1 MAFLFLK
8 FYDCKECD
16 NMLMKKEEKQMEEQK
31 MGIMPINKLLITMA
45 APMIL
50 SMMIGALY
58 NIVDSIF
65 VSNFSEDA
73 LTAVSLAFP
82 VQNIIVAIGTG
93 AGVGIN
99 ALLSRLLGEKN
110 QLAVNK
116 TAHNGLILSFISYF
130 LVLIFGIFCVKSSRH
145 YCKDFCF
152 VMLE

>member
-1 MAFLFLK
+1 
-8 FYDCKECD
+8 
-16 NMLMKKEEKQMEEQK
+16 MEEQK

-82 VQNIIVAIGTG
+82 VQNIIVAIGTV

-116 TAHNGLILSFISYF
+116 TAHNGLILSLY
-130 LVLIFGIFCVKSSRH
+130 LIFW
-145 YCKDFCF
+145 Y
-152 VMLE
+152 